1 MPRLTQSITRPFPRR
16 YHTVHQTVHITSGG
30 RPAAGGAL
38 VMSPLPVGVNGQ
50 PYNGMD
56 PSNPVS
62 WVRPW
67 NPAPGMIA
75 YLNFDGARQQGS
87 TPTGTQRGPQSNI
100 AQRRKSR
107 RTGRG

>member
-1 MPRLTQSITRPFPRR
+1 MRRPIDGWGRHNHPNISITPGCPDRPVNSYSAQMASLP
-16 YHTVHQTVHITSGG
+16 YTMSGPG
-30 RPAAGGAL
+30 FK
-38 VMSPLPVGVNGQ
+38 
-50 PYNGMD
+50 GMD

-100 AQRRKSR
+100 AQRRRSR